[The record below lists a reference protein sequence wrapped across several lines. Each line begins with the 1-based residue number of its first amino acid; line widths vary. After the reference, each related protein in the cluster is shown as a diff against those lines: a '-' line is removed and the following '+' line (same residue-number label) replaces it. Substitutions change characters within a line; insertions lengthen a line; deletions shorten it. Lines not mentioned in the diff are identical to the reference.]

1 MKFQTMICVVIIGM
15 ALVAPSIGYII
26 PGMKKRQVDM
36 RGISL
41 YGIDSYSMAQQE
53 GIQENSKDF

>member
-1 MKFQTMICVVIIGM
+1 MICVVIIGM